1 MRALNSRRLQPTRT
15 FHLFPRSFLCL
26 LFLLFVLRV
35 GQPRSVSHDEQNQVQ
50 PVAKLSPGAKK
61 DDFGEINSMEIA
73 ELKPEEST
81 EDIGEICGPLNVNCG
96 DEEHDLVV
104 FEAESRKKRENRKT
118 KKVVDVVGASDEG
131 SSEVLKQEDEEAGV
145 VKKRRRNDVAL
156 VGKSEVRESE
166 GIPVGQIG
174 EATDEGIRRFDSQVD
189 ADGVAPGP
197 FDARHSNEEYEG
209 SVKAIVPRESE
220 ISNAEE
226 SRIQDDEKSK
236 QALPDYFRKSGK
248 LEDDDSENENEKEY
262 SDKSADSE
270 ERKEF
275 FANREYRSFV
285 EPRGKS
291 KRKSS
296 TVYLNAEEKKIS
308 DGEQQSIVDGQ
319 IKKLISIRDD
329 ALDAQKTDKIDETKV
344 LNSKRQ
350 VETDEWLAF
359 NEEKVRSANKV
370 KRIKLTDAKRSAK
383 VYSFLKRWKARAISL
398 QSQIEDSAF
407 VQRLRKRTTKV
418 LPEIPRFTKNTLK
431 SRVRVL
437 RERYERAWLNRD
449 LVANN
454 QMRRTIGS

>member
-1 MRALNSRRLQPTRT
+1 MRALDSRRLQPTRT

-26 LFLLFVLRV
+26 LLLLFVLRV
-35 GQPRSVSHDEQNQVQ
+35 GQPRSVSHDEQNQAR

-61 DDFGEINSMEIA
+61 DDFGGINLTEIDEAKSQ
-73 ELKPEEST
+73 ESK
-81 EDIGEICGPLNVNCG
+81 EDIEDIFESLIIKCGG
-96 DEEHDLVV
+96 QGHDDFAVS
-104 FEAESRKKRENRKT
+104 EGESRKKRENRKT
-118 KKVVDVVGASDEG
+118 KKAVDVVGASDEG

-197 FDARHSNEEYEG
+197 FDARHGNEEYKG
-209 SVKAIVPRESE
+209 SVKAIEPKESE
-220 ISNAEE
+220 ISNAEG
-226 SRIQDDEKSK
+226 SRVQDDEKSK
-236 QALPDYFRKSGK
+236 QPLPNYFRKSGK
-248 LEDDDSENENEKEY
+248 LEDDDSKSEEEY
-262 SDKSADSE
+262 SSDESAVSE
-270 ERKEF
+270 EGKEF

-329 ALDAQKTDKIDETKV
+329 ALDARKTDKIDEAKV

-350 VETDEWLAF
+350 IETDEWLAF
-359 NEEKVRSANKV
+359 NEEKLRNANKV
-370 KRIKLTDAKRSAK
+370 KHIKLTDAKRSAK
-383 VYSFLKRWKARAISL
+383 VYSFLKRWNARAIPL

-407 VQRLRKRTTKV
+407 VLTKKRL
-418 LPEIPRFTKNTLK
+418 LDALE
-431 SRVRVL
+431 S
-437 RERYERAWLNRD
+437 
-449 LVANN
+449 
-454 QMRRTIGS
+454 

>member
-1 MRALNSRRLQPTRT
+1 MRALDSRRLQPTRT

-35 GQPRSVSHDEQNQVQ
+35 GQPRSVSHDEQNQAQ
-50 PVAKLSPGAKK
+50 PVAKPSPGAKK
-61 DDFGEINSMEIA
+61 DDFGGINLTEIDEAKSG
-73 ELKPEEST
+73 ESK
-81 EDIGEICGPLNVNCG
+81 EDIEGIFESLVIKCDGQG
-96 DEEHDLVV
+96 HDFVV
-104 FEAESRKKRENRKT
+104 SGGESRKKRENQKT
-118 KKVVDVVGASDEG
+118 KKAVDVVGASDEG

-197 FDARHSNEEYEG
+197 FDAHQSNEEYKG
-209 SVKAIVPRESE
+209 SVKTIEPKESE

-226 SRIQDDEKSK
+226 SRVQDDEKSK
-236 QALPDYFRKSGK
+236 QALPNYFRKSGK
-248 LEDDDSENENEKEY
+248 LEDDDSKNEEEY
-262 SDKSADSE
+262 SSDESAVSE
-270 ERKEF
+270 ESKEF

-285 EPRGKS
+285 ESRGKS

-329 ALDAQKTDKIDETKV
+329 ALDARKTDKIDEAKV

-350 VETDEWLAF
+350 IETDEWLAF
-359 NEEKVRSANKV
+359 NEEKLRNANKV
-370 KRIKLTDAKRSAK
+370 KHIKLTDAKRSAK

-398 QSQIEDSAF
+398 QSQIEYSAF
-407 VQRLRKRTTKV
+407 VLTRKQ
-418 LPEIPRFTKNTLK
+418 LLDTLE
-431 SRVRVL
+431 S
-437 RERYERAWLNRD
+437 
-449 LVANN
+449 
-454 QMRRTIGS
+454 

>member
-1 MRALNSRRLQPTRT
+1 MRALDSRRLQPTRT

-26 LFLLFVLRV
+26 LLLLFVLRV
-35 GQPRSVSHDEQNQVQ
+35 GQPRSVSHDEQNQAR

-61 DDFGEINSMEIA
+61 DDFGGINLTEINEAKSQ
-73 ELKPEEST
+73 ESK
-81 EDIGEICGPLNVNCG
+81 EDIEDIFESLIIKCGG
-96 DEEHDLVV
+96 QGHDDFAVS
-104 FEAESRKKRENRKT
+104 EGESRKKRENRKT
-118 KKVVDVVGASDEG
+118 KKAVDVVGASDEG

-197 FDARHSNEEYEG
+197 FDARHGNEEYKG
-209 SVKAIVPRESE
+209 SVKAIEPKESE
-220 ISNAEE
+220 ISNAEG
-226 SRIQDDEKSK
+226 SRVQDDEKSK
-236 QALPDYFRKSGK
+236 QPLPNYFRKSGK
-248 LEDDDSENENEKEY
+248 LEDDDSKSEEEY
-262 SDKSADSE
+262 SSDESAVSE
-270 ERKEF
+270 EGKEF

-329 ALDAQKTDKIDETKV
+329 ALDARKTDKIDEAKV

-350 VETDEWLAF
+350 IETDEWLAF
-359 NEEKVRSANKV
+359 NEEKLRNANKV
-370 KRIKLTDAKRSAK
+370 KHIKLTDAKRSAK

-407 VQRLRKRTTKV
+407 VLTKKRL
-418 LPEIPRFTKNTLK
+418 LDALE
-431 SRVRVL
+431 S
-437 RERYERAWLNRD
+437 
-449 LVANN
+449 
-454 QMRRTIGS
+454 

>member
-1 MRALNSRRLQPTRT
+1 MRALDSRRLQPTRT

-26 LFLLFVLRV
+26 LLLLFVLRV
-35 GQPRSVSHDEQNQVQ
+35 GQPRSVSHDEQNQAR

-61 DDFGEINSMEIA
+61 DDFGGINLTEIDEAKSQ
-73 ELKPEEST
+73 ESK
-81 EDIGEICGPLNVNCG
+81 EDIEDIFESLIIKCGG
-96 DEEHDLVV
+96 QGHDDFAVS
-104 FEAESRKKRENRKT
+104 EGESRKKRENRKT
-118 KKVVDVVGASDEG
+118 KKAVDVVGASDEG

-197 FDARHSNEEYEG
+197 FDARHGNEEYKG
-209 SVKAIVPRESE
+209 SVKAIEPKESE
-220 ISNAEE
+220 ISEG
-226 SRIQDDEKSK
+226 SRVQDDEKSK
-236 QALPDYFRKSGK
+236 QPLPNYFRKSGK
-248 LEDDDSENENEKEY
+248 LEDDDSKSEEEY
-262 SDKSADSE
+262 SSDESAVSE
-270 ERKEF
+270 EGKEF

-329 ALDAQKTDKIDETKV
+329 ALDARKTDKIDEAKV

-350 VETDEWLAF
+350 IETDEWLAF
-359 NEEKVRSANKV
+359 NEEKLRNANKV
-370 KRIKLTDAKRSAK
+370 KHIKLTDAKRSAK
-383 VYSFLKRWKARAISL
+383 VYSFLKRWKARAIPL

-407 VQRLRKRTTKV
+407 VLTKKRL
-418 LPEIPRFTKNTLK
+418 LDALE
-431 SRVRVL
+431 S
-437 RERYERAWLNRD
+437 
-449 LVANN
+449 
-454 QMRRTIGS
+454 

>member
-1 MRALNSRRLQPTRT
+1 MRALDSRRLQPTRT

-26 LFLLFVLRV
+26 LLLPFVLRV
-35 GQPRSVSHDEQNQVQ
+35 GQPRSVSHDEQNQAQ

-61 DDFGEINSMEIA
+61 DDFGGINLTEIDEA
-73 ELKPEEST
+73 KTEESK
-81 EDIGEICGPLNVNCG
+81 EDIEGIFESLIIKCGGEG
-96 DEEHDLVV
+96 HDFAVS
-104 FEAESRKKRENRKT
+104 EGESRKKRENRKT
-118 KKVVDVVGASDEG
+118 KKAVDVVGASDEG

-166 GIPVGQIG
+166 GIPVGQIA
-174 EATDEGIRRFDSQVD
+174 ETTDEGIRRFDSQVD

-197 FDARHSNEEYEG
+197 FDPRHSNEEYKG
-209 SVKAIVPRESE
+209 SVKTIEPKESE
-220 ISNAEE
+220 ISNAEG
-226 SRIQDDEKSK
+226 SRVQDDEKSK
-236 QALPDYFRKSGK
+236 QPLPNYFRKSGK
-248 LEDDDSENENEKEY
+248 LEDDDSKSEEEY
-262 SDKSADSE
+262 SSDESAVSE
-270 ERKEF
+270 EGKEF

-329 ALDAQKTDKIDETKV
+329 ALDARKTDKIDEAKV

-359 NEEKVRSANKV
+359 NEEKLRNANKV
-370 KRIKLTDAKRSAK
+370 KHIKLTDAKRSAK
-383 VYSFLKRWKARAISL
+383 VYSFFKRWRARAISL

-407 VQRLRKRTTKV
+407 VLTKKRL
-418 LPEIPRFTKNTLK
+418 LDALE
-431 SRVRVL
+431 S
-437 RERYERAWLNRD
+437 
-449 LVANN
+449 
-454 QMRRTIGS
+454 

>member
-1 MRALNSRRLQPTRT
+1 MRALDSRRLQPTRT

-26 LFLLFVLRV
+26 LLLLFVLRV
-35 GQPRSVSHDEQNQVQ
+35 GQPRSVSHDEQNQAR

-61 DDFGEINSMEIA
+61 DDFGGINLTEIDEAKSQ
-73 ELKPEEST
+73 ESK
-81 EDIGEICGPLNVNCG
+81 EDIEDIFESLIIKCGG
-96 DEEHDLVV
+96 QGHDDFAVS
-104 FEAESRKKRENRKT
+104 EGESRKKRENRKT
-118 KKVVDVVGASDEG
+118 KKAMDVVGASDEG

-197 FDARHSNEEYEG
+197 FDARHGNEEYKG
-209 SVKAIVPRESE
+209 SVKAIEPKESE
-220 ISNAEE
+220 ISNAEG
-226 SRIQDDEKSK
+226 SRVQDDEKSK
-236 QALPDYFRKSGK
+236 QPLPNYFRKSGK
-248 LEDDDSENENEKEY
+248 LEDDDSKSEEEY
-262 SDKSADSE
+262 SSDESAVSE
-270 ERKEF
+270 EGKEF

-329 ALDAQKTDKIDETKV
+329 ALDARKTDKIDEAKV

-350 VETDEWLAF
+350 IETDEWLAF
-359 NEEKVRSANKV
+359 NEEKLRNANKV
-370 KRIKLTDAKRSAK
+370 KHIKLTDAKRSAK

-407 VQRLRKRTTKV
+407 VLTKKRL
-418 LPEIPRFTKNTLK
+418 LDALE
-431 SRVRVL
+431 S
-437 RERYERAWLNRD
+437 
-449 LVANN
+449 
-454 QMRRTIGS
+454 

>member
-1 MRALNSRRLQPTRT
+1 MRALDSRRLQPTRT

-35 GQPRSVSHDEQNQVQ
+35 GQPRSVSHDEQNQAQ
-50 PVAKLSPGAKK
+50 PVAKVSPGAKK
-61 DDFGEINSMEIA
+61 DDFGGINLTEIDEAKS
-73 ELKPEEST
+73 EESK
-81 EDIGEICGPLNVNCG
+81 EDAEGIFESLIVKCEGGR
-96 DEEHDLVV
+96 HDFAVS
-104 FEAESRKKRENRKT
+104 EGESRKKRENRKT
-118 KKVVDVVGASDEG
+118 KKAVDVVGASDEG
-131 SSEVLKQEDEEAGV
+131 SSEVLKREDEEAGV

-156 VGKSEVRESE
+156 VGKSEVRES
-166 GIPVGQIG
+166 GPSLPIPAGQIG

-189 ADGVAPGP
+189 ADGVEPGP
-197 FDARHSNEEYEG
+197 FDARRSNEEYKG
-209 SVKAIVPRESE
+209 SVKAIEPKESE

-226 SRIQDDEKSK
+226 SRVQDDEKSR
-236 QALPDYFRKSGK
+236 QTLPNYFRKSGK
-248 LEDDDSENENEKEY
+248 LEDDDSKNEEEY
-262 SDKSADSE
+262 SSDESAVSE

-329 ALDAQKTDKIDETKV
+329 ALDAQKTDKIDEAKV

-350 VETDEWLAF
+350 VETNEWLAF
-359 NEEKVRSANKV
+359 NEEKLRNANKV
-370 KRIKLTDAKRSAK
+370 KHIKLTDAKRSI
-383 VYSFLKRWKARAISL
+383 YL

-407 VQRLRKRTTKV
+407 VSTKKRL
-418 LPEIPRFTKNTLK
+418 LDTLE
-431 SRVRVL
+431 SSVRVS
-437 RERYERAWLNRD
+437 RERYERARLNRD
-449 LVANN
+449 SVANN
-454 QMRRTIGS
+454 RTRRTICS

>member
-1 MRALNSRRLQPTRT
+1 MRALDSRRLQPTRT

-26 LFLLFVLRV
+26 LLLLFVLRV
-35 GQPRSVSHDEQNQVQ
+35 GQPRSVSHDEQNQAR

-61 DDFGEINSMEIA
+61 DDFGGINLTEIDEAKSQ
-73 ELKPEEST
+73 ESK
-81 EDIGEICGPLNVNCG
+81 EDIEDIFESLIIKCGG
-96 DEEHDLVV
+96 QGHDDFAVS
-104 FEAESRKKRENRKT
+104 EGESRKKRENRKT
-118 KKVVDVVGASDEG
+118 KKAVDVVGTSDEG

-197 FDARHSNEEYEG
+197 FDARHGNEEYKG
-209 SVKAIVPRESE
+209 SVKAIEPKESE
-220 ISNAEE
+220 ISNAEG
-226 SRIQDDEKSK
+226 SRVQDDEKSK
-236 QALPDYFRKSGK
+236 QPLPNYFRKSGK
-248 LEDDDSENENEKEY
+248 LEDDDSKSEEEY
-262 SDKSADSE
+262 SSDESAVSE
-270 ERKEF
+270 EGKEF

-329 ALDAQKTDKIDETKV
+329 ALDARKTDKIDEAKV

-359 NEEKVRSANKV
+359 NEEKLRNANKV
-370 KRIKLTDAKRSAK
+370 KHIKLTDAKRSAK

-407 VQRLRKRTTKV
+407 VLTKKRL
-418 LPEIPRFTKNTLK
+418 LDALE
-431 SRVRVL
+431 S
-437 RERYERAWLNRD
+437 
-449 LVANN
+449 
-454 QMRRTIGS
+454 

>member
-1 MRALNSRRLQPTRT
+1 MTEI
-15 FHLFPRSFLCL
+15 
-26 LFLLFVLRV
+26 
-35 GQPRSVSHDEQNQVQ
+35 DE
-50 PVAKLSPGAKK
+50 AKSQ
-61 DDFGEINSMEIA
+61 
-73 ELKPEEST
+73 ESK
-81 EDIGEICGPLNVNCG
+81 EDIEDIFESLIIKCGG
-96 DEEHDLVV
+96 QGHDDSAVS
-104 FEAESRKKRENRKT
+104 EGESRKKRENRKT
-118 KKVVDVVGASDEG
+118 KKAVDVVGASDEG

-197 FDARHSNEEYEG
+197 FDARHGNEEYKG
-209 SVKAIVPRESE
+209 SVKAIEPKESE
-220 ISNAEE
+220 ISNAEG
-226 SRIQDDEKSK
+226 SRVQDDEKSK
-236 QALPDYFRKSGK
+236 QPLPNYFRKSGK
-248 LEDDDSENENEKEY
+248 LEDDDSKSEEEY
-262 SDKSADSE
+262 SSDESAVSE
-270 ERKEF
+270 EGKEF

-329 ALDAQKTDKIDETKV
+329 ALDARKTDKIDEAKV

-350 VETDEWLAF
+350 IETDEWLAF
-359 NEEKVRSANKV
+359 NEEKLRNANKV
-370 KRIKLTDAKRSAK
+370 KHIKLTDAKRSAE

-407 VQRLRKRTTKV
+407 VLTKKRL
-418 LPEIPRFTKNTLK
+418 LDALE
-431 SRVRVL
+431 S
-437 RERYERAWLNRD
+437 
-449 LVANN
+449 
-454 QMRRTIGS
+454 

>member
-1 MRALNSRRLQPTRT
+1 MRALDSRRLQPTRT

-26 LFLLFVLRV
+26 LLLLFVLRV
-35 GQPRSVSHDEQNQVQ
+35 GQPRSVSHDEQNQAR

-61 DDFGEINSMEIA
+61 DDFGGINLTEIDEAKSQ
-73 ELKPEEST
+73 ESK
-81 EDIGEICGPLNVNCG
+81 EDIEDIFESLIIKCGG
-96 DEEHDLVV
+96 QGHDDFAVS
-104 FEAESRKKRENRKT
+104 EGESRKKRENRKT
-118 KKVVDVVGASDEG
+118 KKAVDVVGASDEG

-197 FDARHSNEEYEG
+197 FDARHGNEEYKG
-209 SVKAIVPRESE
+209 SVKAIEPKESE
-220 ISNAEE
+220 ISNAEG
-226 SRIQDDEKSK
+226 SRVQDDEKSK
-236 QALPDYFRKSGK
+236 QPLPNYFRKSGK
-248 LEDDDSENENEKEY
+248 LEDDDSKSEEEY
-262 SDKSADSE
+262 SSDESAVSE
-270 ERKEF
+270 EGKEF

-329 ALDAQKTDKIDETKV
+329 ALDARKTDKIDEAKV

-350 VETDEWLAF
+350 IETDEWLAF
-359 NEEKVRSANKV
+359 NEEKLRNANKV
-370 KRIKLTDAKRSAK
+370 KHIKLTDAKRSAK

-407 VQRLRKRTTKV
+407 VLTKKRL
-418 LPEIPRFTKNTLK
+418 LDALE
-431 SRVRVL
+431 S
-437 RERYERAWLNRD
+437 
-449 LVANN
+449 
-454 QMRRTIGS
+454 

>member
-1 MRALNSRRLQPTRT
+1 MRALDSRRLQPTRT

-26 LFLLFVLRV
+26 LLLLFVLRV
-35 GQPRSVSHDEQNQVQ
+35 GQPRSVSHDEQNQAR

-61 DDFGEINSMEIA
+61 DDFGGINLTEIDEAKSQ
-73 ELKPEEST
+73 ESK
-81 EDIGEICGPLNVNCG
+81 EDIEDIFESLIIKCGG
-96 DEEHDLVV
+96 QGHDDFAVS
-104 FEAESRKKRENRKT
+104 EGESRKKRENRKT
-118 KKVVDVVGASDEG
+118 KKAVDVVGASDEG

-197 FDARHSNEEYEG
+197 FDARHGNEEYKG
-209 SVKAIVPRESE
+209 SVKAIEPKESE
-220 ISNAEE
+220 ISNAEG
-226 SRIQDDEKSK
+226 SRVQDDEKSK
-236 QALPDYFRKSGK
+236 QPLPNYFRKSGK
-248 LEDDDSENENEKEY
+248 LEDDDSKSEEEY
-262 SDKSADSE
+262 SSDESAVSE
-270 ERKEF
+270 EGKEF

-329 ALDAQKTDKIDETKV
+329 ALDARKTDKIDEAKV

-359 NEEKVRSANKV
+359 NEEKLRNANKV
-370 KRIKLTDAKRSAK
+370 KHIKLTDAKRSAK

-407 VQRLRKRTTKV
+407 VLTKKRL
-418 LPEIPRFTKNTLK
+418 LDALE
-431 SRVRVL
+431 S
-437 RERYERAWLNRD
+437 
-449 LVANN
+449 
-454 QMRRTIGS
+454 

>member
-1 MRALNSRRLQPTRT
+1 MTEIDEAKSQESKEDIEDIFESLIIK
-15 FHLFPRSFLCL
+15 CG
-26 LFLLFVLRV
+26 
-35 GQPRSVSHDEQNQVQ
+35 GQGH
-50 PVAKLSPGAKK
+50 
-61 DDFGEINSMEIA
+61 DDFAVSEG
-73 ELKPEEST
+73 
-81 EDIGEICGPLNVNCG
+81 
-96 DEEHDLVV
+96 
-104 FEAESRKKRENRKT
+104 ESRKKRENRKT
-118 KKVVDVVGASDEG
+118 KKAVDVVGASDEG

-197 FDARHSNEEYEG
+197 FDARHGNEEYKG
-209 SVKAIVPRESE
+209 SVKAIEPKESE
-220 ISNAEE
+220 ISNAEG
-226 SRIQDDEKSK
+226 SRVQDDEKSK
-236 QALPDYFRKSGK
+236 QPLPNYFRKSGK
-248 LEDDDSENENEKEY
+248 LEDDDSKSEEEY
-262 SDKSADSE
+262 SSDESAVSE
-270 ERKEF
+270 EGKEF

-329 ALDAQKTDKIDETKV
+329 ALDARKTDKIDEAKV

-350 VETDEWLAF
+350 IETDEWLAF
-359 NEEKVRSANKV
+359 NEEKLRNANKV
-370 KRIKLTDAKRSAK
+370 KHIKLTDAKRSAK

-398 QSQIEDSAF
+398 QCQIEDSAF
-407 VQRLRKRTTKV
+407 VLTKKRL
-418 LPEIPRFTKNTLK
+418 LDALE
-431 SRVRVL
+431 S
-437 RERYERAWLNRD
+437 
-449 LVANN
+449 
-454 QMRRTIGS
+454 

>member
-1 MRALNSRRLQPTRT
+1 MRALDSRRLQPTRT

-26 LFLLFVLRV
+26 LLLLFVLRV
-35 GQPRSVSHDEQNQVQ
+35 GQPRSVSHDEQNQAR

-61 DDFGEINSMEIA
+61 DDFGGINLTEIDEAKSQ
-73 ELKPEEST
+73 ESK
-81 EDIGEICGPLNVNCG
+81 EDIEDIFESLIIKCGG
-96 DEEHDLVV
+96 QGHDDFAVS
-104 FEAESRKKRENRKT
+104 EGESRKKRENRKT
-118 KKVVDVVGASDEG
+118 KKAVDVVGASDEG

-197 FDARHSNEEYEG
+197 FDARHGNEEYKG
-209 SVKAIVPRESE
+209 SVKAIEPKESE
-220 ISNAEE
+220 ISNAEG
-226 SRIQDDEKSK
+226 SRVQDDEKSK
-236 QALPDYFRKSGK
+236 QPLPNYFRKSGK
-248 LEDDDSENENEKEY
+248 LEDDDSKSEEEY
-262 SDKSADSE
+262 SSDESAVSE
-270 ERKEF
+270 EGKEF

-329 ALDAQKTDKIDETKV
+329 ALDARKTDKIDEAKV

-350 VETDEWLAF
+350 IETDEWLAF
-359 NEEKVRSANKV
+359 NEEKLRNANKV
-370 KRIKLTDAKRSAK
+370 KHIKLTDAKRSAK

-407 VQRLRKRTTKV
+407 VLTKKRL
-418 LPEIPRFTKNTLK
+418 LYALE
-431 SRVRVL
+431 S
-437 RERYERAWLNRD
+437 
-449 LVANN
+449 
-454 QMRRTIGS
+454 

>member
-1 MRALNSRRLQPTRT
+1 MRALDSRRLQPTRT

-26 LFLLFVLRV
+26 LLLLFVLRV
-35 GQPRSVSHDEQNQVQ
+35 GQPRSVSHDEQNQAR

-61 DDFGEINSMEIA
+61 DDFGGINLTEIDEAKSQ
-73 ELKPEEST
+73 ESK
-81 EDIGEICGPLNVNCG
+81 EDIEDIFESLIIKCGG
-96 DEEHDLVV
+96 QGHDDFAVS
-104 FEAESRKKRENRKT
+104 EGESRKKRENRKT
-118 KKVVDVVGASDEG
+118 KKAVDVVGASDEG

-174 EATDEGIRRFDSQVD
+174 EATDEGIRRFDSQMD

-197 FDARHSNEEYEG
+197 FDARHGNEEYKG
-209 SVKAIVPRESE
+209 SVKAIEPKESE
-220 ISNAEE
+220 ISNAEG
-226 SRIQDDEKSK
+226 SRVQDDEKSK
-236 QALPDYFRKSGK
+236 QPLPNYFRKSGK
-248 LEDDDSENENEKEY
+248 LEDDDSKSEEEY
-262 SDKSADSE
+262 SSDESAVSE
-270 ERKEF
+270 EGKEF

-329 ALDAQKTDKIDETKV
+329 ALDARKTDKIDEAKV

-350 VETDEWLAF
+350 IETDEWLAF
-359 NEEKVRSANKV
+359 NEEKLRNANKV
-370 KRIKLTDAKRSAK
+370 KHIKLTDAKRSAK

-407 VQRLRKRTTKV
+407 VLTKKRL
-418 LPEIPRFTKNTLK
+418 LDALE
-431 SRVRVL
+431 S
-437 RERYERAWLNRD
+437 
-449 LVANN
+449 
-454 QMRRTIGS
+454 

>member
-1 MRALNSRRLQPTRT
+1 MRALDSRRLQPTRT

-26 LFLLFVLRV
+26 LLLLFVLRV
-35 GQPRSVSHDEQNQVQ
+35 GQPRSVSHDEQNQAR

-61 DDFGEINSMEIA
+61 DDFGGINLTEIDEAKSQ
-73 ELKPEEST
+73 ESK
-81 EDIGEICGPLNVNCG
+81 EDIEDIFESLIIKCGG
-96 DEEHDLVV
+96 QGHDDFAVS
-104 FEAESRKKRENRKT
+104 EGESRKKRENRKT
-118 KKVVDVVGASDEG
+118 KKAVDVVGASDEG

-197 FDARHSNEEYEG
+197 FDARHGNEEYKG
-209 SVKAIVPRESE
+209 SVKAIEPKESE
-220 ISNAEE
+220 ISNAEG
-226 SRIQDDEKSK
+226 SRVQDDEKSK
-236 QALPDYFRKSGK
+236 QPLPNYFRKSGK
-248 LEDDDSENENEKEY
+248 LEDDDSKSEEEY
-262 SDKSADSE
+262 SSDESAVSE
-270 ERKEF
+270 EGKEF

-329 ALDAQKTDKIDETKV
+329 ALDARKTDKIDEAKV

-350 VETDEWLAF
+350 IETDEWLAF
-359 NEEKVRSANKV
+359 NEEKLRNANKV
-370 KRIKLTDAKRSAK
+370 KHIKLTDAKRSAK
-383 VYSFLKRWKARAISL
+383 VYSFLKRWKARAIPL

-407 VQRLRKRTTKV
+407 VLTKKRL
-418 LPEIPRFTKNTLK
+418 LDALE
-431 SRVRVL
+431 S
-437 RERYERAWLNRD
+437 
-449 LVANN
+449 
-454 QMRRTIGS
+454 

>member
-1 MRALNSRRLQPTRT
+1 MRALDSRRLQPTRT

-26 LFLLFVLRV
+26 LLLLFVLRV
-35 GQPRSVSHDEQNQVQ
+35 GQPRSVSHDEQNQAR

-61 DDFGEINSMEIA
+61 DDFGGINLTEIDEAKSQ
-73 ELKPEEST
+73 ESK
-81 EDIGEICGPLNVNCG
+81 EDIEDIFESLIIKCGG
-96 DEEHDLVV
+96 QGHDDFAVS
-104 FEAESRKKRENRKT
+104 EGESRKKRENRKT
-118 KKVVDVVGASDEG
+118 KKAVDVVGTSDEG

-197 FDARHSNEEYEG
+197 FDARHGNEEYKG
-209 SVKAIVPRESE
+209 SVKAIEPKESE
-220 ISNAEE
+220 ISNAEG
-226 SRIQDDEKSK
+226 SRVQDDEKSK
-236 QALPDYFRKSGK
+236 QPLPNYFRKSGK
-248 LEDDDSENENEKEY
+248 LEDDDSKSEEEY
-262 SDKSADSE
+262 SSDESAVSE
-270 ERKEF
+270 EGKEF

-329 ALDAQKTDKIDETKV
+329 ALDARKTDKIDEAKV

-350 VETDEWLAF
+350 IETDEWLAF
-359 NEEKVRSANKV
+359 NEEKLRNANKV
-370 KRIKLTDAKRSAK
+370 KHIKLTDAKRSAK

-407 VQRLRKRTTKV
+407 VLTKKRL
-418 LPEIPRFTKNTLK
+418 LDALE
-431 SRVRVL
+431 S
-437 RERYERAWLNRD
+437 
-449 LVANN
+449 
-454 QMRRTIGS
+454 

>member
-1 MRALNSRRLQPTRT
+1 MRALDSRRLQPTRT

-26 LFLLFVLRV
+26 LLLLFVLRV
-35 GQPRSVSHDEQNQVQ
+35 GQPRSVSHDEQNQAR

-61 DDFGEINSMEIA
+61 DDFGGINLTEIDEAKSQ
-73 ELKPEEST
+73 ESK
-81 EDIGEICGPLNVNCG
+81 EDIEDIFESLIIKCGG
-96 DEEHDLVV
+96 QGHDDFAVS
-104 FEAESRKKRENRKT
+104 EGESRKKRENRKT
-118 KKVVDVVGASDEG
+118 KKAVDVVGASDEG

-197 FDARHSNEEYEG
+197 FDARHGNEEYKG
-209 SVKAIVPRESE
+209 SVKAIEPKESE
-220 ISNAEE
+220 ISNAEG
-226 SRIQDDEKSK
+226 SRVQDDEKSK
-236 QALPDYFRKSGK
+236 QPLPNYFRKSGK
-248 LEDDDSENENEKEY
+248 LEDDDSKSEEEY
-262 SDKSADSE
+262 SSDESAVSE
-270 ERKEF
+270 EGKEF

-329 ALDAQKTDKIDETKV
+329 ALDARKTDKIDEAKV

-350 VETDEWLAF
+350 IETDEWLAF
-359 NEEKVRSANKV
+359 NEEKLRNANKV
-370 KRIKLTDAKRSAK
+370 KHIKLTDAKRSAK

-398 QSQIEDSAF
+398 QCQIEDSAF
-407 VQRLRKRTTKV
+407 VLTKKRL
-418 LPEIPRFTKNTLK
+418 LDALE
-431 SRVRVL
+431 S
-437 RERYERAWLNRD
+437 
-449 LVANN
+449 
-454 QMRRTIGS
+454 